1 MDRIVDMKETT
12 EDKTKDENIRPV
24 CLDEFIGQSRLKEN
38 LKVFIQSAKNRKNA
52 MDHCLLYGP
61 PGLGKTTLANII
73 AVELGVG
80 FRATSAPMITKT
92 GDLAAILTNMQ
103 PNDVLF
109 IDEIHR
115 LSPSI
120 EEVLYSA
127 MEDYKLDLIIGEG
140 PAARSVRIDISP
152 FTLIGATT
160 RTGLLSTPLRERFGI
175 PLAFDF
181 YTENDLVDIV
191 KRAGHILNISLSDDG
206 AKEIAKRS
214 RGTPRVANR
223 LLKRVRDFAVVD
235 NKNTIDSSEAK
246 ISLQKLSVDEFGLDN
261 LDRKYLKLI
270 KMKVNLGEIKEG
282 IHYFPVRVYYNHTDA
297 GGIVYFAN
305 YLRMTEEARV
315 AMFSIMGAQDK
326 EAYKELQQTGDFV
339 VRSCNVE
346 YLKSAFLNDDLVI
359 VSKVIEVSKTS
370 VTPSV
375 DSIAAIAFSQ
385 SAIATESAAAFL

>member
-1 MDRIVDMKETT
+1 MDRIIDSKENK
-12 EDKTKDENIRPV
+12 EDITRDESVRP
-24 CLDEFIGQSRLKEN
+24 LSIDDFIGQSRIKEN
-38 LKVFIQSAKNRKNA
+38 LKVFIKSAKSRKNA

-73 AVELGVG
+73 AIELGVG

-92 GDLAAILTNMQ
+92 GDLVAILTNLQ

-127 MEDYKLDLIIGEG
+127 MEDFKLDLIIGEG

-175 PLAFDF
+175 PLAFEF
-181 YTENDLVDIV
+181 YTEDDLSEIV
-191 KRAGHILNISLSDDG
+191 KRAGHILNISLSDAG
-206 AKEIAKRS
+206 AIEIAKRS

-235 NKNTIDSSEAK
+235 NKSVIDEDEAK
-246 ISLQKLSVDEFGLDN
+246 TSLQKLSVDEYGLDN
-261 LDRKYLKLI
+261 LDR
-270 KMKVNLGEIKEG
+270 
-282 IHYFPVRVYYNHTDA
+282 R
-297 GGIVYFAN
+297 
-305 YLRMTEEARV
+305 YLRLIIENYSGGPVGIETLSALLSEETDTIEDVIEPYLLQIGFLQRTPRGRIITE
-315 AMFSIMGAQDK
+315 K
-326 EAYKELQQTGDFV
+326 AYKHLGLENLFIKRD
-339 VRSCNVE
+339 E
-346 YLKSAFLNDDLVI
+346 
-359 VSKVIEVSKTS
+359 
-370 VTPSV
+370 
-375 DSIAAIAFSQ
+375 
-385 SAIATESAAAFL
+385 